1 MSPCCPAGAPGT
13 APRRMTMSTAVKI
26 ASCRQTPWEQS
37 EGRNAAGESSA
48 AGRSDQFSVPH
59 PRADTPALCNPKQ
72 RGGGEREQNAL
83 GRRDGSPARP
93 WGWARRGSK
102 SQPAAR
108 ALLLPPLPHP
118 VLLPWPSAST
128 PLPAAGADT
137 YRRNGNLSG
146 SPMGSREEG
155 LEGSRAG
162 WVAVRSREGWGEKKQ
177 TWLQSR
183 GGSEAA
189 RLWVL
194 KVFISGARKQTLLSF
209 TVWWDSILAVGCAG
223 CTGRARESV
232 MGTTH
237 LCRAGVNRQPG
248 VVTPGHPQP
257 LTGNFLYQGI
267 MPRWKGLKQSV
278 FNSFILYWVYHPE

>member
-1 MSPCCPAGAPGT
+1 
-13 APRRMTMSTAVKI
+13 MSTAVKI

-37 EGRNAAGESSA
+37 EGRNVAGESSA
-48 AGRSDQFSVPH
+48 VGRSDQFSVPH

-146 SPMGSREEG
+146 SPMGSKEEG

-162 WVAVRSREGWGEKKQ
+162 WVAVRSREGWGKKKQ